1 MSANI
6 SPLLRDPKVSEG
18 KLMAVNRGEIAIR
31 IFRAANELGMETVA
45 IFAEEDRFSRHRFKA
60 DEAYQLRKE
69 KGPVGAYLDI
79 EGIVAIA
86 KDKGVT
92 HIHPGYGFLSEN
104 PNFARACAEA
114 GIVFIGPSP
123 DLLTKMGDKM
133 AARAVAKAANVPVL
147 PGTEDPI
154 SDPDEALRTAK
165 EIGFPLIIKAAFG
178 GGGRGMRVVEKEENL
193 QQLLADAQ
201 DEAERAFGNSA
212 VFLERYIRKAKHI
225 EVQILGDQHGNVVH
239 LHERDCS
246 VQRRYQKV
254 IEIAPSVDLAPG
266 LVEDLCNSA
275 VAISREI
282 GYDNAGTVEFLYD
295 VERGDW
301 FFIEMNPRI
310 QVEHTVTEQITGVD
324 LVRSQILVS
333 KGFELFGDEML
344 IPPQEEMPRNGFA
357 IQCRITTEDPEK
369 NFSPDYG
376 RIATYRSAAGFG
388 IRLDAGSGDAGSV
401 ITPYYDSMLVKV
413 TAWARTFRGAN
424 QRMYRALREFRI
436 RGVKTNIPFLE
447 NVIQDP
453 TFIAGKAHTKLID
466 DTPRLLEYKAR
477 RDRATKLLAYLSEIT
492 VNGNPQVKGWR
503 PAEVMVPA
511 RLPHFEPRHDPAAG
525 SRQILLEVGPAKFA
539 EWISNQKRLLITDT
553 TLRDAHQSLIAT
565 RMRTQDMLNIA
576 SSIAQRT
583 PELFSLE
590 MWGGATFDTS
600 MRFLR
605 EDPWERLRRLREK
618 IPNICFQMLFRGSN
632 AVGYS
637 NYPDNVVSGF
647 IKHSAAAGMDIFRI
661 FDSLNYLPNLEVAM
675 RSVVEDTNSV
685 CEAAL
690 CYTGNIDD
698 PKRDKYSL
706 SYYVKM
712 AKELEKMG
720 AHILAI
726 KDMAGLCRPF
736 AAKRLVETL
745 KGEIGIP
752 IHFHTH
758 DSSGINAASV
768 LQAAEAG
775 VDIADLALASM
786 SGSTSQPNLNSIVA
800 ALEGHERDTGLNL
813 RTLNE
818 FSDYWEEVLEFYHP
832 FLSAPRAGSGEVY
845 DHEMPGGQYTNLKEQ
860 SRALGL
866 GARWPEVA
874 KCYAEVNQ
882 LFGDIVKVTPSSKV
896 VGDMAI
902 FLVTRGIKPADV
914 PNLVPGALDFPES
927 VIDMLAGGLGQ
938 PPGGWP
944 AELQKVVLN
953 KRQATTKRPG
963 ELADPIDLDAKRK
976 DFASDDELYSH
987 LMYPQVFADFQ
998 KSREEFDQLSGLP
1011 TPGFF
1016 YGMQVGE
1023 EISVEI
1029 DPGKVLFIKLLS
1041 ISEPSFDG
1049 LRTLFYELNGM
1060 PREAIVTDRSLKIET
1075 KTRAKG
1081 DSNNPTHAVAPMP
1094 GMITEVNTSVGAKV
1108 AAGDKL
1114 ITLEAMKMLTSVCA
1128 SQDGVVKEVLASKGD
1143 SVSADDLLVRLE
1155 S

>member
-1 MSANI
+1 MSASL
-6 SPLLRDPKVSEG
+6 SPLLRDPKISEG

-31 IFRAANELGMETVA
+31 IFRAANELGMKTVA
-45 IFAEEDRFSRHRFKA
+45 IFADEDRFSRHRFKA
-60 DEAYQLRKE
+60 DEAYPLRKE

-79 EGIVAIA
+79 EGIVSIA

-92 HIHPGYGFLSEN
+92 HVHPGYGFLSEN
-104 PNFARACAEA
+104 PDFARACAEA
-114 GIVFIGPSP
+114 GITFIGPDP
-123 DLLTKMGDKM
+123 ELLDKMGDKT
-133 AARAVAKAANVPVL
+133 AARTVAKAANVPTL
-147 PGTEDPI
+147 PGTEDAVT
-154 SDPDEALRTAK
+154 DPEEAIEIAK
-165 EIGFPLIIKAAFG
+165 GIGFPLIIKAAFG
-178 GGGRGMRVVEKEENL
+178 GGGRGMRVVEKEEDL

-201 DEAERAFGNSA
+201 AEAGAAFGNSA
-212 VFLERYIRKAKHI
+212 VFLERYIQRAKHI
-225 EVQILGDQHGNVVH
+225 EVQILGDRHGNVVH

-246 VQRRYQKV
+246 VQRRYQKI
-254 IEIAPSVDLAPG
+254 IEIAPSIDLDQE
-266 LVEDLCNSA
+266 LIDDLCGAA
-275 VAISREI
+275 VRIASEI
-282 GYDNAGTVEFLYD
+282 GYNNAGTVEFLYD
-295 VERGDW
+295 MDKHDW

-310 QVEHTVTEQITGVD
+310 QVEHTVTEVITGID

-333 KGFELFGDEML
+333 KGFDLFGEEVN
-344 IPPQEEMPRNGFA
+344 IPSQNEIPRNGFA
-357 IQCRITTEDPEK
+357 IQCRVTTEDPTK
-369 NFSPDYG
+369 NFAPDYG
-376 RIATYRSAAGFG
+376 RIANYRSAAGFG

-401 ITPYYDSMLVKV
+401 ITPFYDSMLVKV

-453 TFIAGKAHTKLID
+453 TFLSGQAHTKLID
-466 DTPRLLEYKAR
+466 ETPKLLEYKPR
-477 RDRATKLLAYLSEIT
+477 RDRATKLLNYLSEIT
-492 VNGNPQVKGWR
+492 VNGNEHAKGWKPSR
-503 PAEVMVPA
+503 IMEPA
-511 RLPHFEPRHDPAAG
+511 RMPHFEPRHDPAPG
-525 SRQILLEVGPAKFA
+525 SRQILQELGPAKFA
-539 EWISNQKRLLITDT
+539 EWISNEKRLLITDT

-565 RMRTQDMLNIA
+565 RMRTHDMLNIA
-576 SSIAQRT
+576 DAIAQRT

-590 MWGGATFDTS
+590 MWGGATFDTA

-605 EDPWERLRRLREK
+605 EDPWERLRQLREK

-637 NYPDNVVSGF
+637 NYPDNVVAGF
-647 IKHSAAAGMDIFRI
+647 VKHSAAAGMDIFRI

-675 RSVVEDTNSV
+675 KSVVEETDSV

-690 CYTGNIDD
+690 CYAGNIDD

-706 SYYVKM
+706 KYYVDM

-768 LQAAEAG
+768 LQACEAG
-775 VDIADLALASM
+775 VDIADLAIASM
-786 SGSTSQPNLNSIVA
+786 SGSTSQPNLNSVVA
-800 ALEGHERDTGLNL
+800 ALAGHERDPGLNL
-813 RTLNE
+813 NALNE
-818 FSDYWEEVLEFYHP
+818 FSDYWEEVLDFYEP
-832 FLSAPRAGSGEVY
+832 FLSAPRAGSAEVY
-845 DHEMPGGQYTNLKEQ
+845 DHEMPGGQFTNLKEQ
-860 SRALGL
+860 SASLGL
-866 GARWPEVA
+866 GRRWPEVA
-874 KCYAEVNQ
+874 KCYAEVNK

-914 PNLVPGALDFPES
+914 PNLEPGALDFPES
-927 VIDMLAGGLGQ
+927 VIDMLSGGLGQ

-944 AELQKVVLN
+944 EAVQKVVLGPN
-953 KRQATTKRPG
+953 RTATTKRPG
-963 ELADPIDLDAKRK
+963 DLAAPVDLDKLSKTYRTEDA
-976 DFASDDELYSH
+976 LYSH
-987 LMYPQVFADFQ
+987 LMYPKVFSDFE
-998 KSREEFDQLSGLP
+998 KSRAEFDDLSAMP
-1011 TPGFF
+1011 TPAFF

-1041 ISEPSFDG
+1041 ISEPSKDG
-1049 LRTLFYELNGM
+1049 VRTLFYELNGM
-1060 PREAIVTDRSLKIET
+1060 PREATVVDKSLAVET
-1075 KTRAKG
+1075 KTNVKG
-1081 DSNNPTHAVAPMP
+1081 DSNDPTHAVAPMP
-1094 GMITEVNTSVGAKV
+1094 GMVSEINTSVGAKV
-1108 AAGDKL
+1108 SEGDKL
-1114 ITLEAMKMLTSVCA
+1114 VTLEAMKMLTSVCA
-1128 SQDGVVKEVLASKGD
+1128 NQDGVVKEVLVGEGD
-1143 SVSADDLLVRLE
+1143 SVDADDLLVRLE
-1155 S
+1155 